1 MSVEGLNKKK
11 KLIDRLKV
19 PYRLVIMNQETFQEV
34 NSFNLSLMSVYV
46 GLSSLVVG
54 VAILVSSLIIFTPL
68 KRYIPGFGDLHEY
81 KEVMRLTQKV
91 EDLEGEVE
99 ASRTYT
105 ESFRKMLT
113 ANVETEKDIPKETV
127 KFSDSAMD
135 VKRIPEDEKL
145 RQTLEVVNAISDSD
159 PALNAAMV
167 NVSPKDVPLS
177 QFYFTAPLNG
187 EITKGFDMKNHPA
200 IDVVAPKNTA
210 IKAIMDGY
218 VIASDWTLDF
228 GNTIAIQHPNN
239 IISFYKHNSSLLKKT
254 GTFVKAG
261 EAIAIIGN
269 TGELSTG
276 PHLHFE
282 LWYKGKSVDP
292 ANYIKF

>member
-1 MSVEGLNKKK
+1 MATEDLNTKK

-34 NSFNLSLMSVYV
+34 NSFNLSLLSVYV
-46 GLSSLVVG
+46 GLSSLIVG

-91 EDLEGEVE
+91 EDLENEVE
-99 ASRTYT
+99 ASKTYT

-127 KFSDSAMD
+127 KFTDSAMD
-135 VKRIPEDEKL
+135 IKRIPEDERL
-145 RQTLEVVNAISDSD
+145 RQTLEVVNAVSESD
-159 PALNAAMV
+159 PSLSAMV

-177 QFYFTAPLNG
+177 QFYFTTPVNG
-187 EITKGFDMKNHPA
+187 EVSKGFDIKSHPA
-200 IDVVAPKNTA
+200 IDIIAPKNTA

-228 GNTIAIQHPNN
+228 GNMIAIQHANN